1 MLFRIEYIGIC
12 YNWINMDSHTRIL
25 EKTEYARSYIIMEI
39 IHARDVPFTVQSY
52 ELNNCGYIKKPRI
65 NAYRFITFL

>member
-25 EKTEYARSYIIMEI
+25 EKTEYARSYIIMEKNVTGCSI
-39 IHARDVPFTVQSY
+39 YSDRY
-52 ELNNCGYIKKPRI
+52 GR
-65 NAYRFITFL
+65 